1 MEMNTRDQA
10 LQIAA
15 TLLRPLIR
23 LMIHWGVGINE
34 LVELS
39 KRVYVEQAAEKLR
52 LEGRKSSDAALSAMT
67 GVHRKDVK
75 RIGAE
80 GPLAPTERRK
90 RSLLASVMSV
100 WSGDTRFLDR
110 RGAPRPLSRRLAAH
124 ADDSQPGFEDLV
136 EEVSKGHQPRA
147 LLEAWI
153 GQGAVRLDDQGRVC
167 WAQPEY
173 VAGESLQQQGRS
185 VRVAADRLEAA
196 WRNLMRK
203 AEDDTPKPF
212 LFSVRAE
219 GLLDEDV
226 LDLHARVRRWGRS
239 FGDRLNLA
247 VTEAQERGR
256 KQGGEQRYSFG
267 LHSFAE
273 PWPSEEQAPRA
284 RRRTLRPGAEPPRP
298 ESV

>member
-15 TLLRPLIR
+15 TLMRPLIR

-34 LVELS
+34 LVELA

-52 LEGRKSSDAALSAMT
+52 LEGRKASDAALSAMT

-75 RIGAE
+75 RIGAD

-90 RSLLASVMSV
+90 RSLLSAVMSL
-100 WSGDTRFLDR
+100 WSGDKRFLDR

-124 ADDSQPGFEDLV
+124 ADDGKPGFEDLI

-153 GQGAVRLDDQGRVC
+153 GQGAVTLDEQGRVC

-185 VRVAADRLEAA
+185 ARLAADRLEAA
-196 WRNLMRK
+196 WQNLMRGPK
-203 AEDDTPKPF
+203 AEAPAHF

-226 LDLHARVRRWGRS
+226 KALHAKVRRWGRS

-247 VTEAQERGR
+247 VSEAEARGR
-256 KQGGEQRYSFG
+256 QAGGEQRYSFG
-267 LHSFAE
+267 IQSFAE
-273 PWPSEEQAPRA
+273 PWPSEEQAPRS
-284 RRRTLRPGAEPPRP
+284 RKRNLRPGAEPPRP
-298 ESV
+298 EPV